1 MDIRPLIELAVLNL
15 LAAMTPGPSFML
27 VSRTAASSKRD
38 IALSMS
44 AGAILGSV
52 IWATAAV
59 LGLQLLLAKAAAVY
73 RLIEIA
79 GGIYLCFIG
88 AQVFRHAA
96 SPMPEVQ
103 ALRADRAAAFR
114 KGLLLNL
121 SNPKVVVFFGTVF
134 AALFTPQTPSAE
146 RWLAVAVVFFDETL
160 WYLTLSTAFG
170 SKPVRRA
177 YGKIKTPA
185 ERIFGGLLGFFG
197 ARLMWSGARLQ
208 PGL

>member
-1 MDIRPLIELAVLNL
+1 MDIRPLLELAALNL
-15 LAAMTPGPSFML
+15 MGAMSPGPAVML

-38 IALSMS
+38 VALSMAS
-44 AGAILGSV
+44 GVILGSV

-59 LGLQLLLAKAAAVY
+59 LGLQLLLTKAAAIY

-88 AQVFRHAA
+88 TQVFRHASA
-96 SPMPEVQ
+96 PMPQVQ
-103 ALRADRAAAFR
+103 ELRADRVAAFR

-134 AALFTPQTPSAE
+134 AALFNPRTPSSE
-146 RWLAVAVVFFDETL
+146 RWLAIVIVFFDETL
-160 WYLTLSTAFG
+160 WYVTLATAFG
-170 SKPVRRA
+170 SGPVRRIYA
-177 YGKIKTPA
+177 KIKTPA

-197 ARLMWSGARLQ
+197 ARLAWSGARLQ